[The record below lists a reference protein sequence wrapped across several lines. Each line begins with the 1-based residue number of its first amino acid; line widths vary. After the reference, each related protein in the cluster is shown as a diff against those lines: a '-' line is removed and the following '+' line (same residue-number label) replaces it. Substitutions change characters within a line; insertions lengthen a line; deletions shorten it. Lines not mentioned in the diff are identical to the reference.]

1 MNLLLLLLSLAC
13 PDRSLEGAN
22 SQALAVAAQETTVA
36 TFLALGPHILE
47 AHTEVVT
54 ERPEAP
60 TTTVK
65 NTSRLRWQDDRHWQ
79 WIRERDG
86 ARLSEVRVFGGK
98 AWSAVG
104 TAGLKARPD
113 AEPLRAELGL
123 DADPWV
129 AALGAAESRILY
141 TEAGEEDIEGRK
153 VWRYLLALSPGTAGG
168 RRSRDVISVDGQ
180 VWIDQTTAV
189 RLAGDVTLKTTSRD
203 QTRTTRLQFAATHIG
218 GDAGVE
224 AP

>member
-1 MNLLLLLLSLAC
+1 MSLLLLLLSLAC
-13 PDRSLEGAN
+13 ADRSPEGVN
-22 SQALAVAAQETTVA
+22 SEALASAARKTTVA
-36 TFLALGPHILE
+36 SFSALGPHILE

-54 ERPEAP
+54 GRPAGQ
-60 TTTVK
+60 TSTVK

-86 ARLSEVRVFGGK
+86 TRLSEVRVFGGK
-98 AWSAVG
+98 AWSSVG
-104 TAGLKARPD
+104 AGGLKARPD

-129 AALGAAESRILY
+129 SALGAAESRILY
-141 TEAGEEDIEGRK
+141 TEGGEEDIEGRK
-153 VWRYLLALSPGTAGG
+153 VRRYNLALVPGAAAG
-168 RRSRDVISVDGQ
+168 RRSRDVLSVEGQ
-180 VWIDQTTAV
+180 VWIDETTAV
-189 RLAGDVTLKTTSRD
+189 RLAGDVTLRTTSRD
-203 QTRTTRLQFAATHIG
+203 QTRTTRLQFAATRIG